1 MPGEQSPDAT
11 PGSSHPFPAPWQRG
25 AQPLAPRWA
34 AAGAGSV
41 PLRVCLSSEGMGV
54 SETSSRALE
63 QHFWAQPGDCKT
75 RRLDCQEHFPAV
87 LQPPGSLRKAR
98 CVHRSLQQPPLAAGA
113 VERQPWQKTP
123 FCCPLPLGNP
133 SLLLLLLLHCMFR
146 PFPGLLPPQPARS
159 SLPHTVNW
167 LDTDKGKPGQEMS
180 PKPPLEPPTHT
191 LLPSKQ
197 VPRLEPPALLS
208 PRVQNCSDAF
218 SAAASSP
225 RSSPFLGVEENC
237 HSFTFIPSQVK
248 TLSPSP
254 TPPLGSRDT
263 QHPAVLPVAGWLR
276 RGRYPGCSMR
286 DAIGRAPHKARP
298 TTAGSRERFQALMCA
313 LRFAFSCQGDEFP
326 ADAFPKVLKQV
337 SWG

>member
-11 PGSSHPFPAPWQRG
+11 PGSSHPFPAPSQRG

-63 QHFWAQPGDCKT
+63 QHFWAQPGDRKT

-87 LQPPGSLRKAR
+87 PQPPGSLRKSR
-98 CVHRSLQQPPLAAGA
+98 CVHCSLQQPPLAAGA

-123 FCCPLPLGNP
+123 FCCPLPLSNP
-133 SLLLLLLLHCMFR
+133 ALLLLLVLLLRCMFR
-146 PFPGLLPPQPARS
+146 PFLGLLPPQPARS

-197 VPRLEPPALLS
+197 VPRLGPPALLS
-208 PRVQNCSDAF
+208 PRMQNCSDAF

-225 RSSPFLGVEENC
+225 RSSPFPGGGGKLPQLHFYPFPGENTQPLA
-237 HSFTFIPSQVK
+237 H
-248 TLSPSP
+248 PSP
-254 TPPLGSRDT
+254 GE
-263 QHPAVLPVAGWLR
+263 QGHPAPCSSACGRLAEERALPGMQHAG
-276 RGRYPGCSMR
+276 C
-286 DAIGRAPHKARP
+286 HRP
-298 TTAGSRERFQALMCA
+298 STT
-313 LRFAFSCQGDEFP
+313 
-326 ADAFPKVLKQV
+326 
-337 SWG
+337 